1 MPVKRKYAVGYGKPP
16 LHTRWEKGR
25 SGNPKGRP
33 KRQRDITQ
41 LLNTLLA
48 QRIVVR
54 TGKTTKRMSRL
65 DHLLHRAFE
74 NAVAGD
80 PRLIRL
86 VLDEARK
93 AEERREN
100 DEPAF
105 GPADHEVIAAFFQR
119 LRGD

>member
-1 MPVKRKYAVGYGKPP
+1 MPVKCKYAVGYGKPP

-33 KRQRDITQ
+33 KCQRDITQ

-65 DHLLHRAFE
+65 DHLLHRVFE

-105 GPADHEVIAAFFQR
+105 GPADHEVIAALLQR